1 MEIFFYYYLK
11 IFSKNLN
18 FQKDIVAIVKQ
29 VNDVEIKQKRNKD
42 KFSKELQYRELV
54 LIYQSNLSVRCV
66 LWENNVNL
74 KLKKNLVI
82 QKIYYIFLYS

>member
-54 LIYQSNLSVRCV
+54 LIDQSNLSVRCV